1 MTASPLPPTPAG
13 TVREALEREHRAID
27 GDIEDFAAHP
37 SVPESRTR
45 LGEALT
51 ALRRHIWLE
60 EEFLFPPLRAA
71 GLMAPVFVMLSEHR
85 QLWATME
92 RLEQQVAEG
101 RPSPELRDIATTL
114 LAQLD
119 RHNSK
124 EEPILYS
131 QADVVLSE
139 EARAELEDFIA
150 HEELPPGWT
159 CSS

>member
-1 MTASPLPPTPAG
+1 MTASALPSPAAH
-13 TVREALEREHRAID
+13 VREALEREHRAID
-27 GDIEDFAAHP
+27 GGIEHFAAHP
-37 SVPESRTR
+37 SAPEGRSR
-45 LGEALT
+45 LGDALT

-60 EEFLFPPLRAA
+60 EEYLFPPLRAT

-92 RLEQQVAEG
+92 ALEQQVEEG
-101 RPSPELRDIATTL
+101 GSPEVLRDTATTL

-131 QADVVLSE
+131 QADVALSE
-139 EARAELEDFIA
+139 DARAELEDLIA
-150 HEELPPGWT
+150 HEELPAGWS
-159 CSS
+159 CST